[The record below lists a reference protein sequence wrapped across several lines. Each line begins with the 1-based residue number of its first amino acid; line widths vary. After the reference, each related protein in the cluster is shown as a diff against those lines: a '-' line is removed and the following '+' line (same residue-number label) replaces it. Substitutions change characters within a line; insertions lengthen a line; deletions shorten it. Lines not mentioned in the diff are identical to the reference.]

1 MSVWEYITAYPNLFG
16 GIAAA
21 LTTGIVTYL
30 ITRSSKGMDARS
42 TAEAALIGIGP
53 SIIANQNIRISAL
66 ETEHTRLWKELVEA
80 QYRERTCLQRLFIIE
95 RQLGIDPEKGI

>member
-1 MSVWEYITAYPNLFG
+1 
-16 GIAAA
+16 
-21 LTTGIVTYL
+21 
-30 ITRSSKGMDARS
+30 
-42 TAEAALIGIGP
+42 
-53 SIIANQNIRISAL
+53 L